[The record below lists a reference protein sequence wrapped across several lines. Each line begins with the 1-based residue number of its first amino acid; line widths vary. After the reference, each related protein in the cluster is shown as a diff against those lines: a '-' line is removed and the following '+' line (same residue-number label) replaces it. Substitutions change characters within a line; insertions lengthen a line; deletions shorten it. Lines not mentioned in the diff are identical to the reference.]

1 MSKSS
6 ESPKGSIS
14 LLDTR
19 DVIRDKIRSA
29 VTDSGC
35 EVRVS
40 PDRPA
45 ISNLLTIDSLVVGT
59 VYPRPGG
66 PPGIPFSNRAGR
78 L

>member
-6 ESPKGSIS
+6 ATPKGSIS

-19 DVIRDKIRSA
+19 DVIRVKIRSA

-45 ISNLLTIDSLVVGT
+45 ISNLLTIDSPAVGT
-59 VYPRPGG
+59 VYSRPSG
-66 PPGIPFSNRAGR
+66 PFSNHAGR